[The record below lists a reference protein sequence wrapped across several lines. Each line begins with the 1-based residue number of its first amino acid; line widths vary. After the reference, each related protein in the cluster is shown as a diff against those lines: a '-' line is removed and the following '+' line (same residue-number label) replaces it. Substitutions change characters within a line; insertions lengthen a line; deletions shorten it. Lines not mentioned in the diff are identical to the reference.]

1 MNSLV
6 VVINVNRLK
15 EKYSIVS
22 VIVVKLL
29 QFQIEQY
36 MYCKCN
42 H

>member
-22 VIVVKLL
+22 IIVVKVS
-29 QFQIEQY
+29 QFQRAI
-36 MYCKCN
+36 CIVN
-42 H
+42 ASLV